1 MGRATSCRPSLEY
14 LFGDEALRVGA
25 WVDSLHALTGFG
37 FACADARWRRAAL
50 ADAMITSGFAAV
62 GMREIA
68 RGIQRCS
75 DVIWPRRGP
84 TGRRVL
90 IASTIGLACGIG
102 VSFTL
107 PWQSSELVGWDAAS
121 LIFLVSTW
129 IVIGPKSAAHTKEH
143 AASEDPSAPLSDLVI
158 CSAAV
163 ACIVGAGFAL
173 GRAASSKGGTK
184 AELIALAVLS
194 VLLSWAAVHTV
205 LSLAVREALLQRQ
218 YETAPESTSMRTTR
232 RTTAILPISR

>member
-1 MGRATSCRPSLEY
+1 
-14 LFGDEALRVGA
+14 
-25 WVDSLHALTGFG
+25 
-37 FACADARWRRAAL
+37 
-50 ADAMITSGFAAV
+50 
-62 GMREIA
+62 
-68 RGIQRCS
+68 
-75 DVIWPRRGP
+75 VIWPRRGQ

-90 IASTIGLACGIG
+90 IVSAIGLACGIG
-102 VSFTL
+102 VSLTL

-129 IVIGPKSAAHTKEH
+129 IVIGPKSAADTKEH

-173 GRAASSKGGTK
+173 RRAASSKGGTK

-194 VLLSWAAVHTV
+194 VLVSWAAVHTV
-205 LSLAVREALLQRQ
+205 FPLRYAKLFYRGSANG
-218 YETAPESTSMRTTR
+218 PESTSMRTTR
-232 RTTAILPISR
+232 RTTAILPI